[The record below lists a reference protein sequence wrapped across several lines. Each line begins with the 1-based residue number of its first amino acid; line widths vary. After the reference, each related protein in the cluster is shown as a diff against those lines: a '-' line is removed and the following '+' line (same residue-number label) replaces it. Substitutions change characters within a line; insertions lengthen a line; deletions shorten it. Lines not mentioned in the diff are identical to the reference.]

1 MAGLGA
7 PTIAA
12 RLSPLVSRHGAEVW
26 GIAPATGVADPRAL
40 EVAATGL
47 GLHSVLFLDVKL
59 EMERLL
65 ADYSGATL
73 AWALAGG
80 VAVLGLLALGLRS
93 PMRALAV
100 AGPIG
105 GAVLVTLAVLALLG
119 EALSLFHLAAL
130 LLLAGLAIDYAL
142 FLAAG
147 GAADDATT
155 GAVLTCAISTLLTF
169 GMLSLSETPV
179 LHGIGLTVATGVAA
193 AFLLA
198 CAFSPRAVRA

>member
-1 MAGLGA
+1 
-7 PTIAA
+7 
-12 RLSPLVSRHGAEVW
+12 
-26 GIAPATGVADPRAL
+26 VADPRAL
-40 EVAATGL
+40 EAAAAGL
-47 GLHSVLFLDVKL
+47 GLPGVLFLDVKL

-65 ADYSGATL
+65 ANYSRATL
-73 AWALAGG
+73 AWAMAGG
-80 VAVLGLLALGLRS
+80 VAVLSLLALGLRS
-93 PMRALAV
+93 PRRALAV

-142 FLAAG
+142 FLATG
-147 GAADDATT
+147 SAADDVTT

-198 CAFSPRAVRA
+198 CAFSPRAARA